1 MHRIVLGAVL
11 CASLGLPA
19 NSADLPSGEKS
30 AAVKHAGQRLVCHWV
45 AKNRTLRPLISTA
58 VRVQRTSPQEAK
70 ASPVAPARTVVA
82 APARSVAVEPARSV
96 AVEPTR
102 LRRPIERIALI
113 VGSTY

>member
-30 AAVKHAGQRLVCHWV
+30 AAVKHAGQRLVCHGV
-45 AKNRTLRPLISTA
+45 AKDRTLRPLATA
-58 VRVQRTSPQEAK
+58 VRVQRTSPQEVK
-70 ASPVAPARTVVA
+70 VSPVVPVRTVAVAPARSA
-82 APARSVAVEPARSV
+82 

-102 LRRPIERIALI
+102 PGRPIERIALI